1 MREPVMRAV
10 LMSVLVLLVSAGA
23 CLADYDRSKEWF
35 HQMSYQ
41 ERIRT
46 QFLLVFTGD
55 YAAPVDGM
63 FGRLTYNALTTF
75 QSHREFPADGVLDAA
90 QQLILQRDGLDL
102 VRRVGFETSKDATT
116 GLTLGVPAKLFNP
129 PLATERGYRWR
140 AHDGSID
147 LETWSQDLQA
157 TGYNELYRQM
167 TDARAGRVVE
177 TKSFRNDYFVVAGRQ
192 DGRDFYTRV
201 MKTPQDSRGFF
212 LTWDPR
218 HAVFMDRV
226 AVAMSNSM
234 TAYVAPP
241 DGAQNN
247 LSLAPAPKGD
257 RLTPPAGSGKGSG
270 S

>member
-1 MREPVMRAV
+1 MRELVMRAV

-23 CLADYDRSKEWF
+23 CLADYDRSKAWF

-55 YAAPVDGM
+55 YAAPVDGV
-63 FGRLTYNALTTF
+63 FGRLTYRALTAF
-75 QSHREFPADGVLDAA
+75 QANREFPADGILDAE
-90 QQLILQRDGLDL
+90 QKLILQRDGLDL
-102 VRRVGFETSKDATT
+102 VRRVGFETRNEQTT

-129 PLATERGYRWR
+129 PLSTERGHRWR
-140 AHDGSID
+140 AYDGSID
-147 LETWSQDLQA
+147 LETWRLDRQA
-157 TGYNELYRQM
+157 TGYDELYRQI
-167 TDARAGRVVE
+167 TAARAGRVVE
-177 TKSFRNDYFVVAGRQ
+177 TKSFRNDHFVVAGRQ

-201 MKTPQDSRGFF
+201 MKTPRDSRGFS
-212 LTWDPR
+212 LTWEPR

-234 TAYVAPP
+234 TAYLAPA
-241 DGAQNN
+241 DGGQNN

-257 RLTPPAGSGKGSG
+257 RLLPPAGGGKGSG